1 MVDQTTWFALGG
13 VGMLVGTLAL
23 AAGFR
28 LVPRSNWRRYS
39 ILVAVPAIAVG
50 AYAPMALGLGGVE
63 TQSGGTVFS
72 LRYLDWLLTT
82 PLHVL
87 YLGLLA
93 GAARRSIG
101 QAIAL
106 MALTIV
112 LGFSGAVVSGVAGWG
127 LFALGGVAFLG
138 VIYHTY
144 ADFAVAAGERDE
156 LTGALYRK
164 LRSFVVVLWLLYP
177 VIWVLAP
184 AGLGLLNVG
193 TYVLVIS
200 YLDVVSKV
208 GFGLIALSGQ
218 LAVSDAMATVE
229 ESTEAT
235 AD

>member
-13 VGMLVGTLAL
+13 LGMFVGTIVL

-28 LVPRSNWRRYS
+28 IVPREQWRRYS
-39 ILVAVPAIAVG
+39 ILVAVPGIAVG

-93 GAARRSIG
+93 GATRSG
-101 QAIAL
+101 LVRAIAL

-112 LGFSGAVVSGVAGWG
+112 LGFAGAVLSGIAGWA
-127 LFALGGVAFLG
+127 LFLAGGGAFVG
-138 VIYHTY
+138 VIYYTY
-144 ADFAVAAGERDE
+144 ADFAAAASERDE
-156 LTGALYRK
+156 VTLALYEK
-164 LRSFVVVLWLLYP
+164 LRAFVIVLWLLYP

-184 AGLGLLNVG
+184 AGLGLLNTG

-200 YLDVVSKV
+200 YLDVVAKV

-218 LAVSDAMATVE
+218 LSVDDAMVE
-229 ESTEAT
+229 SDVT